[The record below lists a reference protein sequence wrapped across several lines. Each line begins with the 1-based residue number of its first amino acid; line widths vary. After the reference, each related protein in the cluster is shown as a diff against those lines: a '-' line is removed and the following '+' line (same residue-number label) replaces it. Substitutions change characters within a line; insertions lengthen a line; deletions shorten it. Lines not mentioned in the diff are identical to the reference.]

1 MRCRILHESKG
12 RMRVQLVQYRMTF
25 EEADIL
31 DNYLSRLSG
40 VKSVKVHER
49 TKVAI
54 IEFSGDVRD
63 DIIDALSNFDYES
76 NQELLTTIAD
86 RQLQYEFGKQAPA
99 YT

>member
-54 IEFSGDVRD
+54 IEF
-63 DIIDALSNFDYES
+63 
-76 NQELLTTIAD
+76 
-86 RQLQYEFGKQAPA
+86 
-99 YT
+99 